1 MSKFEMIIKEFTKL
15 FYFWIFSITIFSLF
29 RVYMLIYF
37 NSKIDINSGFN
48 DILDVIFIGFKYD
61 TNVILYFLIIPF
73 ILNFI
78 IFTKNREEILRKIR
92 LFFSYLL
99 LSISIFAFVITVT
112 YFIEYNN
119 QFNYFIFEVL
129 YDDILAISQTIF
141 LQYNPIESLI
151 IYILLLLIS
160 IKITKRLD
168 EINIKLPKVD
178 NIFLKIVILSMI
190 TILTITALRG
200 SITSKP
206 AIRKWAYVTQDN
218 FLNKMV
224 MNPISYLKYAYKD
237 YKSLQNSNENP
248 YKYNGNFDI
257 KSISKTSKGNII
269 DMPNHIILVVM
280 ESYDSW
286 PLQDKFNDLHISD
299 NLRGI
304 AKNGVHFKR
313 FLPSAHSTMNSLGS
327 IISGLPYN
335 GVNIS
340 ILKSING
347 AEPTSFFQQMERL
360 GYDTYFFYGGF
371 LSWQNIGNFVRN
383 QGANHIFSA
392 VHAGGKTK
400 SGTWGVD
407 DDELFNLISQKLKG
421 KKKTFSIIMT
431 TSYHPPFTI
440 DVASMGY
447 PYKSTKDYPIKY
459 QKYSNL
465 IEPLILGHLW
475 YSDRAIGKFVKNFQ
489 SIHPTTL
496 FVFTGDHYGR
506 RYFNDKANLYEL
518 SSVPFI
524 LYGKNI
530 SNRLFNTQK
539 VGSHLDIFPTIFEMI
554 SPIDTNYHSFGESL
568 TLNNRKY
575 AYGYKR
581 VISLDK
587 TIKISN
593 EGMTI
598 WDNNHTF
605 FHSNSNF
612 TPIEKRLRDN
622 YLDYMALSWD
632 ITKKGY

>member
-1 MSKFEMIIKEFTKL
+1 
-15 FYFWIFSITIFSLF
+15 
-29 RVYMLIYF
+29 
-37 NSKIDINSGFN
+37 
-48 DILDVIFIGFKYD
+48 
-61 TNVILYFLIIPF
+61 
-73 ILNFI
+73 
-78 IFTKNREEILRKIR
+78 
-92 LFFSYLL
+92 
-99 LSISIFAFVITVT
+99 VITVT

-168 EINIKLPKVD
+168 EINIKPPKVD
-178 NIFLKIVILSMI
+178 NIFLEIVILSMI

-200 SITSKP
+200 SIISKP
-206 AIRKWAYVTQDN
+206 AIRKWSYITQDN

-248 YKYNGNFDI
+248 YKHNSDFDI
-257 KSISKTSKGNII
+257 KSISQTSKGNII
-269 DMPNHIILVVM
+269 DMPNHIVLVVM

-299 NLRGI
+299 NLRSI

-371 LSWQNIGNFVRN
+371 LSWQNIGNFVQN

-407 DDELFNLISQKLKG
+407 DDELFNLISKELNS

-447 PYKSTKDYPIKY
+447 PYKSTQDYPIKY
-459 QKYSNL
+459 QKNNNL
-465 IEPLILGHLW
+465 IEPLTLGHLW
-475 YSDRAIGKFVKNFQ
+475 YSDRAIGKFVKDFQ

-496 FVFTGDHYGR
+496 FAFTGDHYGR
-506 RYFNDKANLYEL
+506 RYFNNKANLYEL

-554 SPIDTNYHSFGESL
+554 SPVDTNYHSFGTSL
-568 TLNNRKY
+568 TLDNRKY

-581 VISLDK
+581 AISQNQI
-587 TIKISN
+587 IKISN
-593 EGMTI
+593 NGMTI
-598 WDNNHTF
+598 WDNNHTY
-605 FHSNSNF
+605 FHSISNLI
-612 TPIEKRLRDN
+612 TKEKSLVDD
-622 YLDYMALSWD
+622 YLDYMAISWD